1 MGPPSATCNWHPLPG
16 RRLPARVEAATGM
29 GEQKENVPFVPL
41 AYVAFYMYQSCFR
54 CVRIANTNGM
64 PRTPVNFP
72 ARTLPLLGR
81 LLIIT
86 LRTLHARHYQW
97 PGV

>member
-54 CVRIANTNGM
+54 CTRIANTNGM
-64 PRTPVNFP
+64 PRTPVDFSRSYV
-72 ARTLPLLGR
+72 AATISAGTL
-81 LLIIT
+81 T
-86 LRTLHARHYQW
+86 QSW
-97 PGV
+97 NV